1 MQENEYKRYE
11 ELGNWDFSKIKYTT
25 EQESSWHFYD
35 KIAEY
40 AKPDS
45 LILDLGTG
53 GGEKI
58 LRNMPN
64 CAMIIATDF
73 SPNMIKTA
81 NENKKMYT
89 NKNIKFVVMNNLNM
103 TFPKDL
109 FDIVTARHTIIDAKQ
124 IYNCLNSTGVLIVK
138 GVDKY
143 DCWELKEIFGRGQ
156 AFDNQIAISKRD
168 YEDIKN
174 AGFSEIDL
182 QEIIQYEY
190 FETENDL
197 MALLLKT
204 PIIEDFSNFNYSNRI
219 IEKDLLNKY
228 IKSHTTQKGIE
239 LKRVLYGIVAKK

>member
-1 MQENEYKRYE
+1 
-11 ELGNWDFSKIKYTT
+11 
-25 EQESSWHFYD
+25 
-35 KIAEY
+35 
-40 AKPDS
+40 
-45 LILDLGTG
+45 
-53 GGEKI
+53 
-58 LRNMPN
+58 
-64 CAMIIATDF
+64 
-73 SPNMIKTA
+73 
-81 NENKKMYT
+81 
-89 NKNIKFVVMNNLNM
+89 MNNLNM

-182 QEIIQYEY
+182 EEIIQYEY